1 MSVNNKS
8 GRRSMGSLFSG
19 LRFKQV
25 AYLAGVL
32 IPALLTTVSAAPPAD
47 EVFRVT
53 DVIFEPNGA
62 SFKSGDIS
70 FVDPVIRRY
79 FNADRTNAAVD
90 RVDTDTNAIDWLAA
104 GKFAGLTADH
114 GPNGVV
120 TANKSTE
127 VWAGDGDST
136 VKVVQLSNKDVIF
149 KTIKTGTFA
158 INGTGGTFTPGTLRA
173 DELCY
178 DPVDNLVL
186 VANDRATELF
196 MDFIDTKSYKVVKS
210 VSFKGSDPNALN
222 LHATS
227 GIEQC
232 QYSPR
237 TGKFY
242 LALPEINGLG
252 HGAVVVFDPKT
263 MNATTFFPISAADCG
278 VGPAGMAIG
287 PNNQILL
294 GCNSIPPNS
303 TVIINEN
310 SGAIIARLANQGGSD
325 EVWFNPGDGHYFL
338 GETGNCG
345 TCAPGTFAQLGVV
358 DAVSHHADQSVPTV
372 DGAAGRAGSVAA
384 DPHTNKVFLPARA
397 DGVSTICSS
406 LSHDPKDNA
415 RGCIVVL
422 TAKHDDRGVRHEHDE
437 DDHDDRAEVDR

>member
-1 MSVNNKS
+1 MN
-8 GRRSMGSLFSG
+8 SLYSC

-32 IPALLTTVSAAPPAD
+32 IPAFLTTASAEPKAD
-47 EVFRVT
+47 EVFSVT
-53 DVIFEPNGA
+53 AVIFEPGTA
-62 SFKSGDIS
+62 QFKSGDIS
-70 FVDPVIRRY
+70 FDDPAIKMY

-90 RVDTDTNAIDWLAA
+90 RVHTDANPLVIDWLGQ
-104 GKFAGLTADH
+104 GKFQGASTGDH

-120 TANKSTE
+120 TANNSTE

-136 VKVVQLSNKDVIF
+136 VKVIQLSAPTVIF
-149 KTIKTGTFA
+149 KTIPTG
-158 INGTGGTFTPGTLRA
+158 GTLRA

-178 DPVDNLVL
+178 DPVDNLVMI
-186 VANDRATELF
+186 ANDRDADLF
-196 MDFIDTKSYKVVKS
+196 VTFIDTKSYKVVKS

-222 LHATS
+222 LRATG

-232 QYSPR
+232 QFSPR
-237 TGKFY
+237 TGKIY
-242 LALPEINGLG
+242 LSLPEINGSG
-252 HGAVVVFDPKT
+252 HGAVVVFDPKS
-263 MNATTFFPISAADCG
+263 MKATTFFPISAADCG

-287 PNNQILL
+287 PNNQILI
-294 GCNSIPPNS
+294 GCNAASPDGTFN

-358 DAVSHHADQSVPTV
+358 DAVNHHVDQSVPTV

-406 LSHDPKDNA
+406 ISGNPADNA
-415 RGCIVVL
+415 RGCIVVF
-422 TAKHDDRGVRHEHDE
+422 TAKHDDRAKVGNQ
-437 DDHDDRAEVDR
+437 

>member
-1 MSVNNKS
+1 MN
-8 GRRSMGSLFSG
+8 SLYSR

-32 IPALLTTVSAAPPAD
+32 IPAFLTTASAAPKAD
-47 EVFRVT
+47 EVFSVT
-53 DVIFEPNGA
+53 GVIFEPNGA
-62 SFKSGDIS
+62 KFKSGDIS
-70 FVDPVIRRY
+70 FDDPAIRKY

-90 RVDTDTNAIDWLAA
+90 MVDTDSSNAIVWLAA
-104 GKFAGLTADH
+104 GLFAGPTNFDR

-136 VKVVQLSNKDVIF
+136 VKVVLLTDPTHISH
-149 KTIKTGTFA
+149 TIKTGTFA
-158 INGTGGTFTPGTLRA
+158 NADGKSGTFTQGTKRA

-178 DPVDNLVL
+178 DSVDNLVF
-186 VANDRATELF
+186 VANDRDADLF
-196 MDFIDTKSYKVVKS
+196 MDFIDTTTYKVVKS
-210 VSFKGSDPNALN
+210 VRFNGLDPNAKN
-222 LHATS
+222 LKATS

-232 QYSPR
+232 QFSPR

-242 LALPEINGLG
+242 LSLPEINGKG

-263 MNATTFFPISAADCG
+263 MNAVTFFEISAADCG
-278 VGPAGMAIG
+278 AGPAGMAVG
-287 PNNQILL
+287 PNNQILI
-294 GCNSIPPNS
+294 GCNAPSPDGTFN

-358 DAVSHHADQSVPTV
+358 DAVNHHVDQSVPTV

-406 LSHDPKDNA
+406 LSHDPADNA
-415 RGCIVVL
+415 RGCIVVF
-422 TAKHDDRGVRHEHDE
+422 TAKHDDRAKVGNQ
-437 DDHDDRAEVDR
+437 

>member
-1 MSVNNKS
+1 MS
-8 GRRSMGSLFSG
+8 SLYSR
-19 LRFKQV
+19 LRFRQV

-32 IPALLTTVSAAPPAD
+32 ISALLTTASAAPPAD
-47 EVFRVT
+47 EVFSVT
-53 DVIFEPNGA
+53 AVIFEPGGA
-62 SFKSGDIS
+62 RFASGDIS
-70 FVDPVIRRY
+70 FDDPVLRRY
-79 FNADRTNAAVD
+79 FMADKTNAAVD
-90 RVDTDTNAIDWLAA
+90 RVDTDSNAIDWLAKGSFKGA
-104 GKFAGLTADH
+104 TANRNVG
-114 GPNGVV
+114 GPNGVT
-120 TANKSTE
+120 TANNSTE

-136 VKVVQLSNKDVIF
+136 LKVIQLSNPTVIY

-158 INGTGGTFTPGTLRA
+158 NADGKTGAFTQGTTRA
-173 DELCY
+173 DELCE
-178 DPVDNLVL
+178 DPADHLV
-186 VANDRATELF
+186 VIANDVDLF
-196 MDFIDTKSYKVVKS
+196 VDFISTTSYAVVKS
-210 VSFKGSDPNALN
+210 VRFDGSDANAKKLN
-222 LHATS
+222 ATG

-232 QYSPR
+232 QFSPR
-237 TGKFY
+237 TGKIY
-242 LALPEINGLG
+242 LNLPEINGLG
-252 HGAVVVFDPKT
+252 HGATVVFDPKT
-263 MNATTFFPISAADCG
+263 MNVATYYEIPAADCG

-294 GCNSIPPNS
+294 GCNTIPPNA

-358 DAVSHHADQSVPTV
+358 DAVNHHVDQSVPTV

-406 LSHDPKDNA
+406 LSHDPADNA

-422 TAKHDDRGVRHEHDE
+422 TAKHDDRAQVGNQ
-437 DDHDDRAEVDR
+437 

>member
-1 MSVNNKS
+1 MNGFCS
-8 GRRSMGSLFSG
+8 R
-19 LRFKQV
+19 LRLKQV

-32 IPALLTTVSAAPPAD
+32 IPALLTTASAEKPAD
-47 EVFRVT
+47 EVFSVT
-53 DVIFEPNGA
+53 AVIFEPGTA
-62 SFKSGDIS
+62 KFASGDIS
-70 FVDPVIRRY
+70 FDDPAINMY
-79 FNADRTNAAVD
+79 FNADRTNNAID
-90 RVDTDTNAIDWLAA
+90 RVHTDANPLVIDWLAA
-104 GKFAGLTADH
+104 GKFTGLTADH

-120 TANKSTE
+120 TANNSTE

-136 VKVVQLSNKDVIF
+136 VKVVQLSAPTAIF
-149 KTIKTGTFA
+149 KTIPTG
-158 INGTGGTFTPGTLRA
+158 GTLRA

-186 VANDRATELF
+186 VANDRDADLF
-196 MDFIDTKSYKVVKS
+196 MTFIDTTTYKVVKS

-232 QYSPR
+232 QFSPR
-237 TGKFY
+237 TGNFY

-252 HGAVVVFDPKT
+252 HGAVVVFDPKS
-263 MNATTFFPISAADCG
+263 MKATTFFPISAADCG

-294 GCNSIPPNS
+294 GCNTIPPNS

-310 SGAIIARLANQGGSD
+310 SGAIIARLENQGGSD

-338 GETGNCG
+338 AETNNCG
-345 TCAPGTFAQLGVV
+345 TCALGTFAQLGVV
-358 DAVSHHADQSVPTV
+358 DAVNHHVDQLVPTV
-372 DGAAGRAGSVAA
+372 DGTGRAGSVAA
-384 DPHTNKVFLPARA
+384 DPHTNQVFLPARA

-406 LSHDPKDNA
+406 LSHNPADNA
-415 RGCIVVL
+415 RGCIVVF
-422 TAKHDDRGVRHEHDE
+422 TTTPAKIGN
-437 DDHDDRAEVDR
+437 